1 MVAACC
7 VYLAHCW
14 LAGKGHGK
22 KSDGAGPGMPG
33 SPSAGGGAGM
43 GGGKTKVSARAAA
56 QYGNVMQLVNT
67 SNKRL

>member
-1 MVAACC
+1 
-7 VYLAHCW
+7 
-14 LAGKGHGK
+14 
-22 KSDGAGPGMPG
+22 MPG